1 MVDGL
6 VALAPKEVLTSYM
19 KAEHANHR
27 MVQPRLSPM
36 DDLISLC
43 NVFQHIRLLLL
54 NCLWTVPRLASR
66 LLAEMPQWLPHEGCL
81 LAACTQASRTVHRL
95 CRCG

>member
-6 VALAPKEVLTSYM
+6 VALAPKEVLTSYR

-27 MVQPRLSPM
+27 MVQLRLRHM

-43 NVFQHIRLLLL
+43 NVFKHIRLLLL
-54 NCLWTVPRLASR
+54 NCLWTVRRLASR
-66 LLAEMPQWLPHEGCL
+66 LLAEMP
-81 LAACTQASRTVHRL
+81 
-95 CRCG
+95 